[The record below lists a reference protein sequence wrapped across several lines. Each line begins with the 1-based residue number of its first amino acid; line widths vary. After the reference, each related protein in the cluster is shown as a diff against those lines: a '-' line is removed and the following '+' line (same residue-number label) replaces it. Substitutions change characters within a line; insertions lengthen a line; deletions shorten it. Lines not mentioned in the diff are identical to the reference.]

1 MKKDSQHKRIWMYL
15 ERHPEGITPYEA
27 FVILRITKL
36 STRIGEMI
44 VLGYPIEKTPETH
57 VNEVGEKSHYMRYK
71 AVA

>member
-15 ERHPEGITPYEA
+15 ERHPEGITPFEA
-27 FVILRITKL
+27 FIILHITKL

-57 VNEVGEKSHYMRYK
+57 VNEIGEKSRYMRYK